1 MWPVADYNLY
11 CLDRNGRITRR
22 HELVADDDA
31 AAIEAGRTLAPSVSC
46 ELWSGARKVALLPAG
61 AEPVLVTPPRAKS
74 A

>member
-1 MWPVADYNLY
+1 MADYKLY
-11 CLDRNGRITRR
+11 CLDRNGRIARR

-31 AAIEAGRTLAPSVSC
+31 AAIETGRTIEPTVTC

-61 AEPVLVTPPRAKS
+61 AEPVRFPDPRAKS